1 MSAATEK
8 IGAVTRCILAP
19 TGNRV
24 RILEEQTRR
33 NEMMKKP
40 PEKPKR
46 VAARSP
52 AKPAATA
59 AAAVILRCDVSAD
72 TSSDSSTSASSSGTG
87 SIVKSA
93 KTTSSRRKEN
103 GNGVVRAAEGVGALS
118 LSPAVPLP
126 VKRCD
131 WITPTSEPLYTSFHD
146 EEWGVPVL
154 DDVKLLELLV
164 YSQALAELS
173 WPLILSKR
181 AVFRKVF
188 NDFDPKSVASL
199 DDKRLP
205 SVRLL
210 SEPKVRAIVDNA
222 KQMLKIQQEFASFS
236 NYCWRFVNHKP
247 IKSGFRYAR
256 QVPSKTPKS
265 DLMSRDLMQRGF
277 RCVGP
282 TVVYSFM
289 QVAGLVNDHPVTCY
303 RYNQCSHDFDKVPTA
318 EDEAA

>member
-8 IGAVTRCILAP
+8 IGAGTRCILAP

-59 AAAVILRCDVSAD
+59 AVIMRCDVSAD
-72 TSSDSSTSASSSGTG
+72 RSSDSSTSASSSGTG

-131 WITPTSEPLYTSFHD
+131 WITPTSGEFSVFLR
-146 EEWGVPVL
+146 
-154 DDVKLLELLV
+154 V
-164 YSQALAELS
+164 YFTIYAIHL
-173 WPLILSKR
+173 
-181 AVFRKVF
+181 F
-188 NDFDPKSVASL
+188 SL
-199 DDKRLP
+199 P
-205 SVRLL
+205 FIS
-210 SEPKVRAIVDNA
+210 
-222 KQMLKIQQEFASFS
+222 
-236 NYCWRFVNHKP
+236 
-247 IKSGFRYAR
+247 
-256 QVPSKTPKS
+256 TP
-265 DLMSRDLMQRGF
+265 
-277 RCVGP
+277 
-282 TVVYSFM
+282 
-289 QVAGLVNDHPVTCY
+289 
-303 RYNQCSHDFDKVPTA
+303 
-318 EDEAA
+318 

>member
-1 MSAATEK
+1 MSTATEK
-8 IGAVTRCILAP
+8 TGTETRCILAP

-24 RILEEQTRR
+24 RIHEERRRR

-40 PEKPKR
+40 PEKPKK
-46 VAARSP
+46 VAA
-52 AKPAATA
+52 AKPAA
-59 AAAVILRCDVSAD
+59 AVVRCDVSVD
-72 TSSDSSTSASSSGTG
+72 NSSDSSSSASSPSG
-87 SIVKSA
+87 SMVKSA
-93 KTTSSRRKEN
+93 KNNSWRLMEN
-103 GNGVVRAAEGVGALS
+103 DNGVVRAATTVPDGVGALS

-131 WITPTSEPLYTSFHD
+131 WITPNSEPLYASFHD
-146 EEWGVPVL
+146 EEWGVPVN

-164 YSQALAELS
+164 FSQALAELS

-181 AVFRKVF
+181 AEFRKVF
-188 NDFDPKSVASL
+188 NAFDPTSLANL
-199 DDKRLP
+199 DDKRLL
-205 SVRLL
+205 SIRLL

-222 KQMLKIQQEFASFS
+222 KQLLKIQQEFGSFS

-256 QVPSKTPKS
+256 QVPAKTPKS

-282 TVVYSFM
+282 TVLYSFM
-289 QVAGLVNDHPVTCY
+289 QVAGLVNDHLVTCY
-303 RYNQCSHDFDKVPTA
+303 RYNQCSHDFKNATTA
-318 EDEAA
+318 EEEAA